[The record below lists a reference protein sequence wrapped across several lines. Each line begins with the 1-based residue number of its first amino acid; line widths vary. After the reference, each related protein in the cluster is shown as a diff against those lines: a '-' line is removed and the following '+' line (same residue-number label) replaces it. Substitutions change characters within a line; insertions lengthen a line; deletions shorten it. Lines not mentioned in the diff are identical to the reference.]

1 MKRIGNIIEAH
12 DENAL
17 YIGVVRVLNR
27 CQCVKGYDVYWRG
40 APPFSNNEG
49 NVM

>member
-1 MKRIGNIIEAH
+1 MECHG
-12 DENAL
+12 ENTL

-40 APPFSNNEG
+40 ALPFSNEKG